1 MGSFSWGDLKKA
13 AEDAGFVL
21 VPKGTYDVTVTK
33 SEAKKTGT
41 GKDQIKVTFKILSGP
56 MAGKPLPNSFVISPE
71 SGVALGFFF
80 RHMKAMGL
88 DSSYFATLPVG
99 DVGMKKLAN
108 DLLGKT
114 CQVDVID
121 DDKWNEELRN
131 KITSIRAISG
141 AMGAAP
147 AGVPQVVP
155 QPVPQ
160 PQPVAQ
166 PQPAAA
172 APQPVA
178 QPAPVPVPQPVVE
191 DPATEGPGNV
201 VDDEL
206 VDEEPTSSVIDEI
219 KPPDLPF

>member
-21 VPKGTYDVTVTK
+21 VPKGTYDVVVSK

-41 GKDQIKVTFKILSGP
+41 GKDQIKVTFKVLSGP
-56 MAGKPLPNSFVISPE
+56 MAGKPIPNNFVISPE
-71 SGVALGFFF
+71 SGMALGFFF
-80 RHMKAMGL
+80 RHMKALGL
-88 DSSYFATLPVG
+88 DSSYFATLPTG

-131 KITSIRAISG
+131 KVTAVRAIPG
-141 AMGAAP
+141 ALGAAP
-147 AGVPQVVP
+147 AGVPQAAP
-155 QPVPQ
+155 QPMVQ
-160 PQPVAQ
+160 PQPVSQ
-166 PQPAAA
+166 PQPVVV
-172 APQPVA
+172 APQPVVQA
-178 QPAPVPVPQPVVE
+178 APAPVVVPEPETQPEKDVPEVVE
-191 DPATEGPGNV
+191 DDIVEDVTAAPVTGAP
-201 VDDEL
+201 
-206 VDEEPTSSVIDEI
+206 